1 VSAVRHTR
9 VGPRASTNWQPC
21 DIGRTCA
28 PIVVLFAT
36 LMAAADAF
44 GAAAPAEAR
53 AAAPVG
59 VIEPFAAA
67 GQTNTG
73 AAPAEHCESLLKHGH
88 NTESRACYQSLVR
101 ESSPYLRAEGYWGL
115 ARYSDANE
123 EFRAAVAQAPAN
135 ALYKVRWGRMLHER
149 FNDQDAQDLFKE
161 VLAKDPNNAQ
171 ACFGLALVS
180 AGGFSVGAVEWAH
193 KALELNPQLTEAH
206 ELLATL
212 ALEDSDPNQAAAEA
226 DAALKTSADALDAL
240 AIHAGIE
247 LLADRPPD
255 AWLGKLKAINST
267 YGKGYALVAHHL
279 ILSGRYVDGVA
290 YYRQAIAA
298 DPQLWSARAE
308 LGVNLMRLGQDAEA
322 REHLQKCY
330 ENGYRNGA
338 TVNSLRLLDS
348 YKNFVVLKD
357 GATLL
362 KLHKKESDL
371 LYPYFLAELK
381 RDIAAYEEKYRMKLS
396 GPVQVEVYPD
406 HEDFAV
412 RTLGM
417 PGLGALG
424 VTFGNVVAMDSP
436 SGRKPGDFHWAS
448 TLRHELSHVFILAAT
463 NHRVPRWFAE
473 GLAVHEETEASPE
486 WGDPITPDII
496 VALRDKKLLPV
507 ADLDRGFVRPKYS
520 TQVLVSYFQAG
531 QICDYI
537 QSRWGA
543 AKLLDMVHAYA
554 HVVSTREVVE
564 KSLGMSPEEF
574 DKQFQAWLYGRMQST
589 LGSFD
594 QWHERLSNLARL
606 AHDKRYDAVIHE
618 GEAVIRLYPAY
629 VYDANAYELLAEA
642 QLAKG
647 NKGGAATALEAYM
660 TAGGRRPA
668 ALESL
673 AQLQEAAGNPQAA
686 AATLDRI
693 NLIDPAFDEDLHRRL
708 GGLWLAQKNYS
719 GAIREYGA
727 VVAFHPLDVAAAQY
741 DLAHAYL
748 EAGQRD
754 RAEDA
759 VLASLEAAPN
769 YRPAQKLLL
778 QLKSP

>member
-1 VSAVRHTR
+1 MRLALAPLLAVLVSAAAAALAV
-9 VGPRASTNWQPC
+9 PPA
-21 DIGRTCA
+21 A
-28 PIVVLFAT
+28 
-36 LMAAADAF
+36 MAAPPTATASS
-44 GAAAPAEAR
+44 ATASAATASAAPAER
-53 AAAPVG
+53 
-59 VIEPFAAA
+59 
-67 GQTNTG
+67 
-73 AAPAEHCESLLKHGH
+73 CESLLKHGH
-88 NTESRACYQSLVR
+88 NAESRTCYQSLVR
-101 ESSPYLRAEGYWGL
+101 DSSPYLRAEGYWGL
-115 ARYSDANE
+115 AQYSEAND
-123 EFRAAVAQAPAN
+123 EFRAAVKQAPAN

-161 VLAKDPNNAQ
+161 ALAKDPNNSQ
-171 ACFGLALVS
+171 AYLGLALVS
-180 AGGFSVGAVEWAH
+180 AGGFSDGAVEWAR
-193 KALELNPQLTEAH
+193 KALQLNPQLTEAH

-212 ALEDSDPNQAAAEA
+212 ALEDSDPSQAAAEA
-226 DAALKTSADALDAL
+226 DAALKTSTDALDAM
-240 AIHAGIE
+240 AVHAAIE
-247 LLADRPPD
+247 LLADRSPEV
-255 AWLGKLKAINST
+255 WLGKLTAINST
-267 YGKGYALVAHHL
+267 DGKGYALIAHHL

-290 YYRQAIAA
+290 YYRKSIAA
-298 DPQLWSARAE
+298 DPQLWSARSE
-308 LGVNLMRLGQDAEA
+308 LGINLMRLGQDAEA
-322 REHLQKCY
+322 RQQLQKCY

-348 YKNFVVLKD
+348 YENFVVLKD
-357 GATLL
+357 DTTIL
-362 KLHKKESDL
+362 KLHRKESDL
-371 LYPYFLAELK
+371 LYPYFRAELK
-381 RDIAAYEEKYRMKLS
+381 RDIAAYEQKYHMKLS

-463 NHRVPRWFAE
+463 NHRVPRWFTE

-496 VALRDKKLLPV
+496 VALRDRKLLPV
-507 ADLDRGFVRPKYS
+507 ADLDRGFVRPKYP

-543 AKLLDMVHAYA
+543 SRLLDMVHAYA
-554 HVVSTREVVE
+554 HVVSTREVIE
-564 KSLGMSPEEF
+564 KNLGMSSEEF
-574 DKQFQAWLYGRMQST
+574 DKQFQAWLYGRLQST
-589 LGSFD
+589 IGSFD
-594 QWHERLSNLARL
+594 QWHERLLSLARL
-606 AHDKRYDAVIHE
+606 AHDKRYDDVIHE
-618 GEAVIRLYPAY
+618 GDAVIRLYPSY
-629 VYDANAYELLAEA
+629 VYDANAYEFLAEA

-647 NKGGAATALEAYM
+647 NKAAAATVLEAYM
-660 TAGGRRPA
+660 KAGGRRPS

-673 AQLQEAAGNPQAA
+673 AQLQEAAGNPQGA

-693 NLIDPAFDEDLHRRL
+693 NFIDPAFDDNLHRRL
-708 GGLWLAQKNYS
+708 GGLWLAQKNYD
-719 GAIREYGA
+719 GAIREYAA
-727 VVAFHPLDVAAAQY
+727 VVAFHPLDVATAEY
-741 DLAHAYL
+741 DLAHAYF
-748 EAGQRD
+748 ESGQRD
-754 RAEDA
+754 KAEDA